1 MSLPPQLPRPFA
13 LTAAL
18 LLGALAALGCYRAA
32 SNNGAPSESAAE
44 AAGAAAEGAPGDYLF
59 CFWNTENFFDDKVD
73 GWKTHPDKEF
83 DTWFA
88 SDGGK
93 VFRLKLEHLTEVL
106 ASLNDGKGPD
116 ILALAEVETERAAEL
131 LMESLNRA
139 VGRKAAPYRHLLWKN
154 PHGGRNISTAILTRL
169 PVEKDRTQLLGKR
182 QRILEG
188 HVRVNGHDLV
198 VIASH
203 WTSRLRE
210 EGVGG
215 RDHYADAIYG
225 RFRAMYK
232 SNPNVDVV
240 ICGDFNDN
248 PDDDSVVKHLH
259 ATGDLALVRKGG
271 EEPHLYNLFAKR
283 WERDRNEVG
292 THYHRGKWF
301 IFDQIVI
308 SPGMLKRPGWSWD
321 EKYPAQIVRKMA
333 DEKTG
338 RPLSF
343 GNEKDKKR
351 RGASDHFPVT
361 VRLHVAGAR

>member
-1 MSLPPQLPRPFA
+1 MSLPPQFPRA
-13 LTAAL
+13 LGLTAAL
-18 LLGALAALGCYRAA
+18 LLAALAAVGCYRVA
-32 SNNGAPSESAAE
+32 ST
-44 AAGAAAEGAPGDYLF
+44 EGAPEEAAAAAASGAPADYLF

-73 GWKTHPDKEF
+73 GWKTHPDKEY

-88 SDGGK
+88 EDGGK
-93 VFRLKLEHLTEVL
+93 AFRLKLEHLTEVL

-116 ILALAEVETERAAEL
+116 ILALAEVETERSAEM

-139 VGRKAAPYRHLLWKN
+139 VGRKAPPYRHLLMKN
-154 PHGGRNISTAILTRL
+154 PHGGRNIATAILTRL
-169 PVEKDRTQLLGKR
+169 PVEKDRTQLLGRR

-188 HVRVNGHDLV
+188 HITVNGHDLV

-203 WTSRLRE
+203 WTSRLKE
-210 EGVGG
+210 PEGKVGRG
-215 RDHYADAIYG
+215 HYADAIYG

-248 PDDDSVVKHLH
+248 PDDESVVQHLR
-259 ATGDLALVRKGG
+259 ATGDLDLVRKGG
-271 EEPHLYNLFAKR
+271 EEPHLYDLFAKR
-283 WERDRNEVG
+283 WERNNNEAG
-292 THYHRGKWF
+292 THFHRGKWF

-308 SPGMLKRPGWSWD
+308 SPGMLKKQGWSWD
-321 EKYPAQIVRKMA
+321 EDHPAQIVKKIA
-333 DEKTG
+333 DAKG
-338 RPLSF
+338 RPTSF

-361 VRLHVAGAR
+361 VRLHVAGSR

>member
-1 MSLPPQLPRPFA
+1 MSLPPPLARPLLP
-13 LTAAL
+13 AAL
-18 LLGALAALGCYRAA
+18 LLGALAALGCYQPAA
-32 SNNGAPSESAAE
+32 PTNGAPE
-44 AAGAAAEGAPGDYLF
+44 AAAADGSPGDYLF

-88 SDGGK
+88 ADDGK
-93 VFRLKLEHLTEVL
+93 VFRRKLDNLTEVL
-106 ASLNDGKGPD
+106 SSLNDGKGPD
-116 ILALAEVETERAAEL
+116 ILALAEVETERSAEM
-131 LMESLNRA
+131 LMESLNKA
-139 VGRKAAPYRHLLWKN
+139 VGKRAAPYQHVLWKN
-154 PHGGRNISTAILTRL
+154 PHGGRNIATAILTRL
-169 PVEKDRTQLLGKR
+169 PVEKGRTQLLGKR

-188 HVRVNGHDLV
+188 HITVNGHDLV

-215 RDHYADAIYG
+215 RAHYADAIYG

-232 SNPNVDVV
+232 SNPNVDLVV
-240 ICGDFNDN
+240 CGDFNDN
-248 PDDDSVVKHLH
+248 PDDDSVLKHLH

-271 EEPHLYNLFAKR
+271 DEPHLFNLFAKR
-283 WERDRNEVG
+283 WERNRNEVG
-292 THYHRGKWF
+292 THFHRGKWF
-301 IFDQIVI
+301 IFDQIVL
-308 SPGMLKRPGWSWD
+308 SPGMLRKPGWSWD
-321 EKYPAQIVRKMA
+321 EGSPAQIVRKLA
-333 DEKTG
+333 DDKG

-343 GNEKDKKR
+343 GTAKQNKR

>member
-1 MSLPPQLPRPFA
+1 MSLPPPFRRPLP
-13 LTAAL
+13 LTGAL
-18 LLGALAALGCYRAA
+18 LLGALAALGCYRVA
-32 SNNGAPSESAAE
+32 STE
-44 AAGAAAEGAPGDYLF
+44 AAPEEAAAAGAPGDYLF
-59 CFWNTENFFDDKVD
+59 CFWNAENFFDDRVD
-73 GWKTHPDKEF
+73 GWKTHPDKEY

-88 SDGGK
+88 SDGGRA
-93 VFRLKLEHLTEVL
+93 FRLKLEHLTEVL
-106 ASLNDGKGPD
+106 ASLNEGKGPD

-139 VGRKAAPYRHLLWKN
+139 VGRRAAPYRHVLWKN
-154 PHGGRNISTAILTRL
+154 PHGGRNIATAILTRL
-169 PVEKDRTQLLGKR
+169 PVEKDRTQLLGRR

-188 HVRVNGHDLV
+188 HVTVNGHDLV

-203 WTSRLRE
+203 WTSRLKE
-210 EGVGG
+210 PEGKVGRG
-215 RDHYADAIYG
+215 HYADAIYG

-248 PDDDSVVKHLH
+248 PDDDSVVQHLH
-259 ATGDLALVRKGG
+259 ATGDLALVRRGG
-271 EEPHLYNLFAKR
+271 EEPHLYDLFAKR
-283 WERDRNEVG
+283 WARGGNEAG
-292 THYHRGKWF
+292 THYHRGMWF

-308 SPGMLKRPGWSWD
+308 SPGMLKKQGWWWD
-321 EKYPAQIVRKMA
+321 ENYPAQIVRKMA

-343 GNEKDKKR
+343 GSEKDKKR